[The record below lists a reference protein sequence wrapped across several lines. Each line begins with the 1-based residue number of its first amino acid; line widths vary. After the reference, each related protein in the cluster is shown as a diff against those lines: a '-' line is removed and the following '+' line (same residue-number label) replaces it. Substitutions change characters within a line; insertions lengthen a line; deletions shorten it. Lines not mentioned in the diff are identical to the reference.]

1 MIEYKRAYY
10 FSEQEGGGG
19 YFPLDAK
26 LGIDR
31 RHTPGCQYFLSSFT
45 GREAYQKS
53 LERLPQ
59 KEIKEVF
66 EGKQA
71 MAKENSIK
79 DVTVVSVDATKLRQK
94 GQQQLRA
101 DGRKSWPTVWRDVK
115 VGAVSSIGWDEK
127 RQEAVYNASCYDSGI
142 EHADLFFKR
151 STVEVLRRAE
161 DLKKLHV
168 VSWPMERTGFGIGS
182 PRSPPRKA
190 PSFWTSIMPASMCR
204 TCARDCTAKRPPC
217 IGRVSIAGKLYCSQE
232 KSGSSC
238 KNCSR
243 FATRVSTGHT
253 GTSSRGRSTTSR
265 TTSRG

>member
-31 RHTPGCQYFLSSFT
+31 RHTPGCQCFLSSFT

-53 LERLPQ
+53 LERLRQ
-59 KEIKEVF
+59 QEIKEVF

-115 VGAVSSIGWDEK
+115 VGRSPRSAGMKNDRRQSVAPAAMTAVSS
-127 RQEAVYNASCYDSGI
+127 
-142 EHADLFFKR
+142 
-151 STVEVLRRAE
+151 
-161 DLKKLHV
+161 
-168 VSWPMERTGFGIGS
+168 
-182 PRSPPRKA
+182 
-190 PSFWTSIMPASMCR
+190 
-204 TCARDCTAKRPPC
+204 
-217 IGRVSIAGKLYCSQE
+217 
-232 KSGSSC
+232 
-238 KNCSR
+238 
-243 FATRVSTGHT
+243 TRICFSND
-253 GTSSRGRSTTSR
+253 
-265 TTSRG
+265 